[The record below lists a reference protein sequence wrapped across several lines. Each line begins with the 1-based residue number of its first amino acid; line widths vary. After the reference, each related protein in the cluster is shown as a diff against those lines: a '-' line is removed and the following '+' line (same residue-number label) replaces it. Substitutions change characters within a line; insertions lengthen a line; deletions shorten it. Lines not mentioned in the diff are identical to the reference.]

1 MMDFSTILWDVT
13 DGVATITLNRPERLN
28 SFTETMHAELRVAL
42 DRVETPGVARVL
54 ILTGAGRGFSA
65 GQDLS
70 DAMDKSGD
78 IHFDAGSSLEKNYN
92 VMLTRLRA
100 LPMPVIAAVNG
111 VAAGAAAN
119 IALGCDLVIAARSA
133 SFLQAFA
140 RIGLIPDAGGTYTLV
155 HRIGLQRAMGLAMLA
170 EPLPAET
177 AAQWGLIWKC
187 VDDDRLADEVQTLA
201 RRLASGPTHAYALM
215 KRAIYAGADNNFEQQ
230 LALEVVLQREA
241 GMSADFR
248 EGVAAFLGKRP
259 PVFTGK

>member
-70 DAMDKSGD
+70 DAMDKSGA

-100 LPMPVIAAVNG
+100 LPMPVIAA
-111 VAAGAAAN
+111 
-119 IALGCDLVIAARSA
+119 RSA

-140 RIGLIPDAGGTYTLV
+140 RIGLIPDAGGTHSLV

-201 RRLASGPTHAYALM
+201 RKLASGPTHAYALM